1 MEQLTQAA
9 QTILSTP
16 VTGDNSQTIL
26 IIGAAVCVVLVV
38 VVVLMGKRRK

>member
-1 MEQLTQAA
+1 MEQITQAA

-16 VTGDNSQTIL
+16 ETGDNSQTML

>member
-1 MEQLTQAA
+1 MEQITQAA

-16 VTGDNSQTIL
+16 ATGDNSQTML

-38 VVVLMGKRRK
+38 MVVLMGKRRK